1 MRSLITMRIADA
13 RPDSFETRSRNGY
26 TQVSYR
32 LAIACKRVSS
42 MGRLRYSGANLK
54 PNKTNRRVPQFLR
67 TMYSVVAATA
77 LTVPVVAAGLKVVN
91 HDFESDNLQ
100 GWRVSQHAGPK
111 AYHFSAEAEPGG
123 AKNKAA
129 RVVQYEAQFF
139 GALTQTIK
147 IPDTPAKYRVS
158 ARMRSIDATDRGWVL
173 SATAHSESGRYM
185 NSVEAP
191 PLRGTTPWQHV
202 SLDLAVDAG
211 ATSLSISAALGASG
225 KAEGWLDDVQI
236 EVIEP

>member
-1 MRSLITMRIADA
+1 MRLDAHSRLIIIVGASLVTIASTEAHQVDKS
-13 RPDSFETRSRNGY
+13 DFETGSLDR
-26 TQVSYR
+26 
-32 LAIACKRVSS
+32 
-42 MGRLRYSGANLK
+42 
-54 PNKTNRRVPQFLR
+54 
-67 TMYSVVAATA
+67 
-77 LTVPVVAAGLKVVN
+77 
-91 HDFESDNLQ
+91 
-100 GWRVSQHAGPK
+100 WRPSQHAGPK
-111 AYHFSAEAEPGG
+111 AYDFSVEEEPGEK
-123 AKNKAA
+123 KNKAA
-129 RVVQYEAQFF
+129 RVVQHKAQFF

-147 IPDTPAKYRVS
+147 IPATPAKYRVS